1 DPARERGDREQRQGD
16 ESGSGSRQGVMAGI
30 AVPNHA
36 LIVCTTFF
44 AMRRCAAVLG
54 CTPSH
59 ENANPKGEP
68 VQATLVFGNGATWP
82 GTARTESSV
91 GFTSQKP
98 KSALSAF
105 AWARMYALYA
115 VTVAAS
121 LANSEVQTVQ
131 TAEPARL
138 TATLTSDS

>member
-1 DPARERGDREQRQGD
+1 
-16 ESGSGSRQGVMAGI
+16 MAGT

-44 AMRRCAAVLG
+44 AMRRCAAVVG

-68 VQATLVFGNGATWP
+68 VQATPVFGDGATWP

-98 KSALSAF
+98 KSALSGLAL
-105 AWARMYALYA
+105 ARVYALYA
-115 VTVAAS
+115 LILSAS
-121 LANSEVQTVQ
+121 F
-131 TAEPARL
+131 
-138 TATLTSDS
+138 SDL

>member
-1 DPARERGDREQRQGD
+1 
-16 ESGSGSRQGVMAGI
+16 MAGT

-54 CTPSH
+54 GTPSH

-91 GFTSQKP
+91 GVTSQKP
-98 KSALSAF
+98 QSALAAF
-105 AWARMYALYA
+105 AWARTDA
-115 VTVAAS
+115 VLARHVAAGS
-121 LANSEVQTVQ
+121 
-131 TAEPARL
+131 
-138 TATLTSDS
+138 ATY